1 MKTKQISFLRLSCAA
16 LLLAGFVTQLM
27 PPLNVSAA
35 QITARKVTLQTGIDG
50 ADANTIPDGGSQP
63 GGNANHLLSFTL
75 PTQAAGTGDDVG
87 SIKFQYCTTAAPV
100 VGGVGCIAP
109 TGIDVN
115 GVTLGTETGVT
126 GFNGMTKVNDDDDTG
141 SAVPLNTVIINK
153 AAAADIGSPNTAV
166 TYRLDG
172 VINPSTPQTFF
183 IRVSTHGSLDGTGAV
198 IDSGT
203 VAAAT
208 SRQIELTGTMPES
221 LVFCAGQ
228 TVGLNG
234 GGVPDCSTVTT
245 GAVSFDALFSPTNTS
260 TATSQMAASTNAGA
274 GYAITVNGATMSS
287 GSNQITAMNNAGSP
301 TSLILGTSQFG
312 MNLVENTTTFNN
324 ATPTPAELGTDIAPV
339 SNGTNYRG
347 QPVANYGTDDQ
358 FKFVSG
364 DEVANSYSGGA
375 GGTDAQIYTVGYVV
389 NVPGSQ
395 PAGTYTTTLTY
406 VCTPTF

>member
-16 LLLAGFVTQLM
+16 LLLAGFITQFM
-27 PPLNVSAA
+27 PIQNVSAA
-35 QITARKVTLQTGIDG
+35 QITARKVTLMAGVDG
-50 ADANTIPDGGSQP
+50 ADADTIPDGGSQP
-63 GGNANHLLSFTL
+63 GGNANHSFSFTL

-100 VGGVGCIAP
+100 TGGVGCIAP
-109 TGIDVN
+109 TGIDVS
-115 GVTLGTETGVT
+115 GVTLGSETGVT

-153 AAAADIGSPNTAV
+153 ATAADIGAPNTAA

-183 IRVSTHGSLDGTGAV
+183 VRISTHASLDGTGAS
-198 IDSGT
+198 IDTGT

-208 SRQIELTGTMPES
+208 SRQIILDGTMPES

-228 TVGLNG
+228 TVGLT

-245 GAVSFDALFSPTNTS
+245 GAVSFDALFSPTDTA

-287 GSNQITAMNNAGSP
+287 GSNQITAMNNAGAP
-301 TSLILGTSQFG
+301 TALVLGTSQFG
-312 MNLVENTTTFNN
+312 MNLLENITTFNN
-324 ATPTPAELGTDIAPV
+324 ATPTPAELGTNIAPA

-347 QPVANYGTDDQ
+347 QPTANYGTADQ

-364 DEVANSYSGGA
+364 DEVANSANGGA

>member
-1 MKTKQISFLRLSCAA
+1 MY
-16 LLLAGFVTQLM
+16 
-27 PPLNVSAA
+27 PP
-35 QITARKVTLQTGIDG
+35 
-50 ADANTIPDGGSQP
+50 
-63 GGNANHLLSFTL
+63 

-100 VGGVGCIAP
+100 VGGVGCVAP

-115 GVTLGTETGVT
+115 NVALGPESGAT
-126 GFNGMTKVNDDDDTG
+126 GFTGMTKTNEDDTSSG
-141 SAVPLNTVIINK
+141 TINTIAINRV
-153 AAAADIGSPNTAV
+153 AAADIGAPNTAV
-166 TYRLDG
+166 SYRLDG
-172 VINPSTPQTFF
+172 VINPSTAQTFF
-183 IRVSTHGSLDGTGAV
+183 IRISTHGSLDGTGAA
-198 IDSGT
+198 IDTGT

-228 TVGLNG
+228 TVSLTV
-234 GGVPDCSTVTT
+234 GVPDCSTVTT
-245 GAVSFDALFSPTNTS
+245 GAVSFDALFSPTDTA

-287 GSNQITAMNNAGSP
+287 GSNTITAMNNAGSP
-301 TSLILGTSQFG
+301 TALVLGTSQFG
-312 MNLVENTTTFNN
+312 MNLIENITTFNN
-324 ATPTPAELGTDIAPV
+324 ATPTPAELGTNIAPT

-347 QPVANYGTDDQ
+347 QPTANYGTADQ

-364 DEVANSYSGGA
+364 DEVANSYNGGA